1 MLKQFFILLFVF
13 AAFIGC
19 QQETK
24 KYEGEQVWIGRYNHP
39 ANTDYTIYTFTYN
52 KNKPKMTMK
61 TFNNKNE
68 KQKESTRELIIA
80 GQEKQFT
87 ILVPLDMLNRS
98 DYNVKTDSLKFT
110 ITSENQAQIT
120 SYDETFVIQMERKT
134 ND

>member
-13 AAFIGC
+13 AVMGC
-19 QQETK
+19 QRETK

-39 ANTDYTIYTFTYN
+39 ANTDYTIYIFTYN
-52 KNKPKMTMK
+52 KNKPKMIME

-110 ITSENQAQIT
+110 ITSENQARIT
-120 SYDETFVIQMERKT
+120 SYDETFVIQMERKI